1 MFKPNREFQAGF
13 NTEDSRRQRQ
23 SDSLSLRRK
32 AREIKLQNKRKKL
45 TKTNQ
50 PKSTAAGATNQD
62 QNGGELPTMHPNNEE
77 TRKKMLSDLPRYVEG
92 CYTAHSAAHLECTTK
107 IRELLS
113 FATNVPIEQVMASG
127 VVPRMIDFLS
137 FREAPKLQLEALWV
151 LTNMA
156 SSDNPQ
162 YTAQIVTSGG
172 IPPIIAVLTFDCTS
186 YSLQEQA
193 LWALGN
199 IAGES
204 AEMRD
209 LMVSED
215 TCLSSLVAVSRQ
227 RFSAHNGKGS
237 EEEFVSMLRT
247 LSWSVSNFCRHYHL
261 ERAHCR
267 QLVECLYHL
276 LLQREQQ
283 PEDESECWRALES
296 DAEIQTNIGWSFSYL
311 TNDCMNAHW
320 DDILEMM
327 MKHSITS
334 KLIAFL
340 DSAQLSTCT
349 SNLRAIGNVLTGHDK
364 FTANCVESG
373 VLPKLYAV
381 LERFHAESVNHAKLK
396 EVLWALSNITACEE
410 PKAISAVVE
419 HRSFAVLMAILRDSR
434 TQIAAEALW
443 TVSNATSC
451 NDAQIIRF
459 LLSKGVVEAICTF
472 WKKLES
478 ANHRTSLNE
487 KLLRISFEC
496 VENVL
501 GMDDAASGRARDDF
515 EEHGGLDFLEAL
527 QSDERISQDIY
538 EHTVRLV
545 KRFWPEEENDGGDGQ
560 QHSLEQQLNAPIHCT
575 DDGHGNQFG
584 FGLHSNSAM
593 ATKHSNNEQPQT
605 SYSAF
610 DF

>member
-1 MFKPNREFQAGF
+1 MTTAAA
-13 NTEDSRRQRQ
+13 S
-23 SDSLSLRRK
+23 
-32 AREIKLQNKRKKL
+32 AKLA
-45 TKTNQ
+45 
-50 PKSTAAGATNQD
+50 AAGAANHEI
-62 QNGGELPTMHPNNEE
+62 NGGEQSTMHPNNDEE
-77 TRKKMLSDLPRYVEG
+77 TRKKMLADLPRYVEG

-137 FREAPKLQLEALWV
+137 FRDAPKLQLEALWV

-172 IPPIIAVLTFDCTS
+172 IPPIIGVLTFDATS
-186 YSLQEQA
+186 YALQEQA

-215 TCLSSLVAVSRQ
+215 ACLSSLVTVSRQ
-227 RFSAHNGKGS
+227 CFHASNGS
-237 EEEFVSMLRT
+237 EAEFVSMLRT

-261 ERAHCR
+261 ERTHCR
-267 QLVECLYHL
+267 QLVQCLYHL
-276 LLQREQQ
+276 LLQREQNSHSNSQ
-283 PEDESECWRALES
+283 CSNSPTLRALES

-334 KLIAFL
+334 KLIGFL
-340 DSAQLSTCT
+340 DSSELSTCT

-364 FTANCVESG
+364 FTADCVENG

-381 LERFHAESVNHAKLK
+381 LDRFHAESVNHAKLK

-459 LLSKGVVEAICTF
+459 LLSKGVVEAICLF

-478 ANHRTSLNE
+478 GNRINE

-501 GMDDAASGRARDDF
+501 GMDDAASLRARDDF

-538 EHTVRLV
+538 EHTVRLI
-545 KRFWPEEENDGGDGQ
+545 KRFWAEEENDGGDGP
-560 QHSLEQQLNAPIHCT
+560 QHNLEQLNAPIAQ
-575 DDGHGNQFG
+575 NQFG
-584 FGLHSNSAM
+584 FGLHSANSAS
-593 ATKHSNNEQPQT
+593 AAA
-605 SYSAF
+605 SAF

>member
-1 MFKPNREFQAGF
+1 MFKANRQFQAGL
-13 NTEDSRRQRQ
+13 NLEDSRRQRQ
-23 SDSLSLRRK
+23 NESLSLRRK
-32 AREIKLQNKRKKL
+32 ARETKLQNKRKKL
-45 TKTNQ
+45 MTQ
-50 PKSTAAGATNQD
+50 PQTATNQHPTD
-62 QNGGELPTMHPNNEE
+62 GAQNGEVSSNPNNEE
-77 TRKKMLSDLPRYVEG
+77 AKRAQEEARKKMLTELPRYVEG
-92 CYTAHSAAHLECTTK
+92 CYTKHSAAWLECTTK

-113 FATNVPIEQVMASG
+113 FATNVPIEQVMKSG

-137 FREAPKLQLEALWV
+137 FRDAPKLQLEALWV
-151 LTNMA
+151 ITNMA

-172 IPPIIAVLTFDCTS
+172 IPPIIAVLTHSS
-186 YSLQEQA
+186 YALQEQA

-215 TCLSSLVAVSRQ
+215 ECLSSLVAVSKQ
-227 RFSAHNGKGS
+227 RFSTSNGS

-247 LSWSVSNFCRHYHL
+247 LSWSVSNFCRHFHL
-261 ERAHCR
+261 EKAHCR
-267 QLVECLYHL
+267 LLVECLYHL
-276 LLQREQQ
+276 LLQREEGRPAQVQ
-283 PEDESECWRALES
+283 LRRVLEG

-311 TNDCMNAHW
+311 TNDSMNAHW

-327 MKHSITS
+327 MKHSITA
-334 KLIAFL
+334 KLISFL
-340 DSAQLSTCT
+340 DSANISTCT

-364 FTANCVESG
+364 FTANCVECG

-381 LERFHAESVNHAKLK
+381 LCRFQKENVNHAKLK
-396 EVLWALSNITACEE
+396 EVLWALSNITASEE
-410 PKAISAVVE
+410 PQTITAVVQ
-419 HRSFAVLMAILRDSR
+419 HSSFAVLMAILRDSR

-451 NDAQIIRF
+451 NDANIIRF

-478 ANHRTSLNE
+478 ANYRTQLNE
-487 KLLRISFEC
+487 KLIRISFEC

-501 GMDDAASGRARDDF
+501 GMDDAASVRARDDF

-527 QSDERISQDIY
+527 QSDDRISQDVY
-538 EHTVRLV
+538 EHTVSLI
-545 KRFWPEEENDGGDGQ
+545 KRFWADEEDGEQ
-560 QHSLEQQLNAPIHCT
+560 QHNLEQQLNAPIIGDT
-575 DDGHGNQFG
+575 NQFG
-584 FGLHSNSAM
+584 FGLHSA
-593 ATKHSNNEQPQT
+593 AQHEQPQT
-605 SYSAF
+605 YSAF

>member
-45 TKTNQ
+45 MTTQ
-50 PKSTAAGATNQD
+50 PKSAAAGAAGATNHD
-62 QNGGELPTMHPNNEE
+62 QNGGEQATTQHPQNNEE
-77 TRKKMLSDLPRYVEG
+77 TRKKMLADLPRYVEG

-113 FATNVPIEQVMASG
+113 FAQNVPIEQVMASG

-137 FREAPKLQLEALWV
+137 FRDAPKLQLEALWV

-172 IPPIIAVLTFDCTS
+172 IPPIIAVLTAPSDCPATS

-215 TCLSSLVAVSRQ
+215 ACLSSLVTVSRQ
-227 RFSAHNGKGS
+227 RFSASNDRGS
-237 EEEFVSMLRT
+237 EAEFVSMLRT

-261 ERAHCR
+261 ERTHCR
-267 QLVECLYHL
+267 QLVQCLYHL
-276 LLQREQQ
+276 LLQREQNENSQ
-283 PEDESECWRALES
+283 CWRALES

-334 KLIAFL
+334 KLIGFL
-340 DSAQLSTCT
+340 DSSELSTCT

-381 LERFHAESVNHAKLK
+381 LDRFHAESVNHAKLK

-472 WKKLES
+472 WKKLEA
-478 ANHRTSLNE
+478 ANHRSSLNE

-501 GMDDAASGRARDDF
+501 GMDDAASVRARDDF

-538 EHTVRLV
+538 EHTVRLI
-545 KRFWPEEENDGGDGQ
+545 KRFWADEENDGGDGP
-560 QHSLEQQLNAPIHCT
+560 QHNLEQLNAPISQ
-575 DDGHGNQFG
+575 NQFG
-584 FGLHSNSAM
+584 FGLHSNSA
-593 ATKHSNNEQPQT
+593 AAASNSKHEQPQT
-605 SYSAF
+605 YSAF